1 MIVGIRIYTFKDG
14 EMVLWS
20 NSEKTYNTL
29 NVNENHQMNK
39 LSLLIWVSELFEG
52 RRTIIP
58 LVLSEG
64 TFMGK
69 CWGNNIISD

>member
-1 MIVGIRIYTFKDG
+1 
-14 EMVLWS
+14 
-20 NSEKTYNTL
+20 
-29 NVNENHQMNK
+29 MNK

-52 RRTIIP
+52 RKAIIP

-69 CWGNNIISD
+69 CWGNNIILD